1 MKAYDETE
9 QAYKNGY
16 EAGVKDFAERL
27 KGYCCRMFD
36 MGSGHEAG
44 EVVLLEFSDID
55 KLVKEL
61 TEGKGDEG
69 K

>member
-1 MKAYDETE
+1 MKPYDETE

-16 EAGVKDFAERL
+16 EQGVKELAERA

-36 MGSGHEAG
+36 IGSGHEAG
-44 EVVLLEFSDID
+44 EVVLLEFADID
-55 KLVKEL
+55 NLVKEL
-61 TEGKGDEG
+61 TEGKEE